1 MQTDDQAVLSE
12 IARQAFRRRGR
23 RTRFGPA
30 LLALRGF
37 APKLD
42 DPEVTGAAAIE
53 SERIGVPLLLVA
65 GGADAVWPQ
74 ARWPGAR
81 SARSGTSGGGS

>member
-30 LLALRGF
+30 LLELSRGF

-42 DPEVTGAAAIE
+42 DPEVTGGC
-53 SERIGVPLLLVA
+53 RYRV
-65 GGADAVWPQ
+65 
-74 ARWPGAR
+74 
-81 SARSGTSGGGS
+81 